1 MPKFRNYRVDSNGL
15 DRFTAGDRYW
25 LAEGILND
33 PNFDISGVFKD
44 GGRSEGESEAPSEFE
59 ALSTRMEELRKLE
72 TGWLDGTGEA
82 PDSAGLDWLLGH
94 LLTLNGEYRLP
105 FPRLYPTP
113 EGSIQAEWDGTG
125 WEIEVEYDLAS
136 KQALV
141 SLFCPDDSTR
151 DKEHSVAVEPRA
163 GVMKLASLLRE
174 HLEAERE

>member
-15 DRFTAGDRYW
+15 DRFAAGDRYW

-44 GGRSEGESEAPSEFE
+44 WGKSEGESEAPSEFE

-82 PDSAGLDWLLGH
+82 PDLAGLDWLHEH
-94 LLTLNGEYRLP
+94 LDTLMRDYGVP
-105 FPRLYPTP
+105 FPRLYPTT
-113 EGSIQAEWDGTG
+113 EGGIQAEWEGAK
-125 WEIEVEYDLAS
+125 WEIEVEYHLTRR
-136 KQALV
+136 QALV
-141 SLFCPDDSTR
+141 SLFRPTDADR
-151 DKEHSVAVEPRA
+151 DKELSVGVEARA
-163 GVMKLASLLRE
+163 GVMKLALLLRE